1 MINEYIP
8 PERVKIETGKRLSP
22 TLGNELIDAGLIGL
36 PLSWGEDGVFEFDEG
51 ALSPEQITK
60 LQEVVSNHNG

>member
-1 MINEYIP
+1 MVNEYIP
-8 PERVKIETGKRLSP
+8 PERVKIETGKQLGP
-22 TLGNELIDAGLIGL
+22 ALGNELIDAGLIGL
-36 PLSWGEDGVFEFDEG
+36 PLSWGGDGVFEFDEG